1 MRSKTIIAV
10 ALAAFM
16 SVGYAAMPAQFSPA
30 VSVSAVAK
38 LTAPTGITYT
48 STTNS
53 VTLKWDKVNG
63 ADAYRIY
70 KYDTAKKQFV
80 KYKTVTGTVCEVEG
94 LDTNTAYKI
103 RVASLEKVS
112 SRYEEGGHE
121 DIKVKTSATKKK
133 YVSKKIPKISDVLK
147 TKYGFTK
154 QVADNGSGITTI
166 AYSAVK
172 NGKTDTSSYSDTKD
186 LKDWMGRMVDA
197 KDDFETVLKNAGYSF
212 YLAEDNSDLVHEE
225 DLNYSVDYR
234 YELYY
239 DGEHVAN
246 LRYYFSCKTTDRHA
260 NEFRSYKHYT
270 EVKMRSDWKF
280 SYNTKKFTME

>member
-70 KYDTAKKQFV
+70 KYDTAKKKFV

-133 YVSKKIPKISDVLK
+133 YVSKKIPKIPDVLK

-172 NGKTDTSSYSDTKD
+172 NGKTGSTKYADTED
-186 LKDWMGRMVDA
+186 LQDWYDMVIDA
-197 KDDFETVLKNAGYSF
+197 KKDFERQITSAGYSF
-212 YLAEDNSDLVHEE
+212 ELVEDNSNLVNEE
-225 DLNYSVDYR
+225 ELNYSYDYR
-234 YELYY
+234 YKVYY
-239 DGEHVAN
+239 NGEHVAN
-246 LRYYFSCKTTDRHA
+246 LRYYFSSKATDRHA

-270 EVKMRSDWKF
+270 EVKMRADWKF
-280 SYNTKKFTME
+280 SYNTKKFTLE